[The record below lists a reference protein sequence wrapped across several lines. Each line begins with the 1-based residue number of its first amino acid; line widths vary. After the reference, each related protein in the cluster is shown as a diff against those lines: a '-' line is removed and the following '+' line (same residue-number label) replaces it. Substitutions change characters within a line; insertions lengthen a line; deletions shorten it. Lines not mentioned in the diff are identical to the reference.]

1 MFYNNNDFYTRN
13 SNFALY
19 NGTSY
24 ANYAAWKAAAAGGI
38 PGFEAAGVS
47 REVTFTSST
56 DLHTTLPCIA
66 DIGYNYTATSP
77 SIAKVLDDY
86 DGQARSTTPDLG
98 CDEFTTAPFDVATQL
113 MTSPTGSVF
122 ALATP
127 YTIRT
132 VVRNNGSTTITAL
145 DMSYSVNG
153 GAVTSQSFTGLN
165 LLPCDTITL
174 TFTSPL
180 TLTASG
186 SNALKIFN
194 GLINTSNADGNN
206 TNDTLIANLCTSY
219 SGTYSINKNL
229 PFSSSNFTSVSQAVN
244 SLYSCGMSGPVVLR
258 IDAGS
263 GPYNEQVTFNGMIPG
278 LNRTNNLRIS
288 GNTTRETITFNPTV
302 ATSSTYDSIDHW

>member
-1 MFYNNNDFYTRN
+1 MTTTAANGSYALLMNTSFSFDTIRNNIFQNIGNGTTSGYAASIRSGTNMFYNNNDFYTRN

-24 ANYAAWKAAAAGGI
+24 ANYASWKAAAAGGI
-38 PGFEAAGVS
+38 SGFEAAGVS

-86 DGQARSTTPDLG
+86 DGQTRSTTPDLG
-98 CDEFTTAPFDVATQL
+98 CDEFSTAPFDVATQL

-145 DMSYSVNG
+145 DMNYSVNG

-206 TNDTLIANLCTSY
+206 TNDTLIVIFVLLIVERIL
-219 SGTYSINKNL
+219 SIKIYHL
-229 PFSSSNFTSVSQAVN
+229 ALVI
-244 SLYSCGMSGPVVLR
+244 SLQFLKR
-258 IDAGS
+258 
-263 GPYNEQVTFNGMIPG
+263 
-278 LNRTNNLRIS
+278 
-288 GNTTRETITFNPTV
+288 
-302 ATSSTYDSIDHW
+302 